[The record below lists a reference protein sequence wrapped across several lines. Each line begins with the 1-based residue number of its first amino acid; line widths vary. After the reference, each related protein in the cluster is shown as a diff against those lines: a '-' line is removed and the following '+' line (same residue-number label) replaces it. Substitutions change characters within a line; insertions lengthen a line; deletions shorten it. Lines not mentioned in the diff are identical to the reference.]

1 MPKPLLKQFGNLTPD
16 DLMAHPIWIGCHGV
30 DYEEEWYDETTEETF
45 RVWEGAKP
53 VNADETFLV
62 AAQFTFADGS
72 KHPGFVT
79 PTESDEGFKVLYLSY
94 LDPMVFSP
102 SGKRFLLWFGMS
114 NEVEAI
120 ANFYAAFGKTAA
132 EIFPIEFQA
141 RPDLT
146 TGLARGFV
154 PK

>member
-1 MPKPLLKQFGNLTPD
+1 MPKPLLKQFGNLKPD
-16 DLMAHPIWIGCHGV
+16 DFGAHPIWIGCHGV
-30 DYEEEWYDETTEETF
+30 DSDEEWYDETTEETF
-45 RVWEGAKP
+45 RVWEGPRP
-53 VNADETFLV
+53 VNIDEIFLV
-62 AAQFTFADGS
+62 AAKFTFADGS
-72 KHPGFVT
+72 MHPGFVT
-79 PTESDEGFKVLYLSY
+79 PTESDEGFKLLYLSL

-120 ANFYAAFGKTAA
+120 ANFYAAFGKTAT
-132 EIFPIEFQA
+132 EIFPIEFEA